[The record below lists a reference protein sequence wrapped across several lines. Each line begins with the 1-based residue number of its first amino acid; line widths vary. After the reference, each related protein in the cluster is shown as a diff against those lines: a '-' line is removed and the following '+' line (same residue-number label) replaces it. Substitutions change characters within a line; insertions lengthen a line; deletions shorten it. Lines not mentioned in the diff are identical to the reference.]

1 MCAVIC
7 GKATVALPDAYFLSS
22 RCQSPSSRAQN
33 RHFCALLGSGAL
45 IFEHLEHKIRVFV
58 LFGAS
63 EPPFSGISS
72 TKSRFLCFFALR
84 NPRFQAF
91 RAQNRHFCARADGD
105 TASVRV
111 HWRVSIRNRGDDHR
125 LRAFR
130 AQNRAALPTGS
141 LFPMVCTGT
150 GEEIR
155 PHMWR
160 Q

>member
-1 MCAVIC
+1 MR
-7 GKATVALPDAYFLSS
+7 GDLQEGYFALPDANFLSS
-22 RCQSPSSRAQN
+22 WCQFPFSRAQN
-33 RHFCALLGSGAL
+33 RGFCALLAFETL
-45 IFEHLEHKIRVFV
+45 IFGLFEHKIEVFV
-58 LFGAS
+58 LFWPS
-63 EPPFSGISS
+63 EPLFSSISS
-72 TKSRFLCFFALR
+72 TKSGVLCAFGFR
-84 NPRFQAF
+84 DPHFRAF

>member
-1 MCAVIC
+1 MRLQPGRGAGVGWQMMLQAESGTC
-7 GKATVALPDAYFLSS
+7 GS
-22 RCQSPSSRAQN
+22 RCGCSVEEVASRRQAGLSPP
-33 RHFCALLGSGAL
+33 
-45 IFEHLEHKIRVFV
+45 EHTIGVFV
-58 LFGAS
+58 LFWPLK
-63 EPPFSGISS
+63 PPFSCISS